1 MTAVVVSADVTVV
14 AVVVAVAEKNH
25 TLIKSLVKLY
35 IMKLNYDNRFEN
47 ILHDRLF
54 LFLLTKIMLNINEY
68 RIFIF
73 F

>member
-1 MTAVVVSADVTVV
+1 VVKVADV
-14 AVVVAVAEKNH
+14 AVVVAVVAEKNH

-35 IMKLNYDNRFEN
+35 RMKLKYYNRFEN

-54 LFLLTKIMLNINEY
+54 LFLLTTTMLNINQY
-68 RIFIF
+68 LIFIF

>member
-1 MTAVVVSADVTVV
+1 VTAVVVSADVTVV